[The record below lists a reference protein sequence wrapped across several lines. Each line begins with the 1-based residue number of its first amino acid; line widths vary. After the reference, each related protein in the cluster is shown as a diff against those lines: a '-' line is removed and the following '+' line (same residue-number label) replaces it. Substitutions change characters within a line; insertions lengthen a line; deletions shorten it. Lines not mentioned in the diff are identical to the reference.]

1 LRDSLVLKAFA
12 LAHLDVSERELLPW
26 FKGAV
31 MQDAQ
36 SRELAEGA
44 TNAAPEPGSA
54 EDPRAF
60 MREVFRDGLLP
71 AVRTSPV
78 VYRAFL
84 RWFNLLA
91 SPQALMSDGE
101 VVTEVIAA
109 YNDRDNRPPEPPLG
123 PDRTTF
129 VDALPSA

>member
-1 LRDSLVLKAFA
+1 
-12 LAHLDVSERELLPW
+12 
-26 FKGAV
+26 

-36 SRELAEGA
+36 ARELAAGDGD
-44 TNAAPEPGSA
+44 AAGGNGPADSG

-91 SPQALMSDGE
+91 SPEALMADGA
-101 VVTEVIAA
+101 VVTDVIAA
-109 YNDRDNRPPEPPLG
+109 YNDRENRPPEPPLG
-123 PDRTTF
+123 PDREAFTA
-129 VDALPSA
+129 ALAP